1 MNSKLLLCLAL
12 VLSSGFVVSDCLA
25 AIFSPEP
32 ALDRDAQLQES
43 FHHFPLLTP
52 MTDHNGQPVFQ
63 TLALNNPVLID
74 GTKYY
79 GVRFTVP
86 YRKSSEDFVWSFVL
100 PPPLSSW
107 NILPQSGGMEGF
119 QDCSYSA
126 KNEFPSADALLPLN
140 GRKLILQS
148 LSGDALQDGKTY
160 LIWFALRNHPAY
172 ISLAVTFA
180 NLRTNATQ
188 RHCNDIGTK
197 SSRLS

>member
-1 MNSKLLLCLAL
+1 MNPKLLLCLAL
-12 VLSSGFVVSDCLA
+12 VLSGGLVVSSCPA
-25 AIFSPEP
+25 AIISPEP
-32 ALDRDAQLQES
+32 ALDRDEQLQES
-43 FHHFPLLTP
+43 FLHFPLLTP
-52 MTDHNGQPVFQ
+52 MTDRDGQPVFQ
-63 TLALNNPVLID
+63 TLALNDPVLID

-79 GVRFTVP
+79 GFRITVP

-148 LSGDALQDGKTY
+148 LPGDALQDGKTY
-160 LIWFALRNHPAY
+160 LIWFAFKKNHPAY
-172 ISLAVTFA
+172 ISLAFTFA
-180 NLRTNATQ
+180 NLQTNALNE
-188 RHCNDIGTK
+188 RHWH
-197 SSRLS
+197 